1 MTKPRIAFLACP
13 DTLPGSPSRRPDA
26 FEHDLLLDAIR
37 AGLGTR
43 ADLQA
48 IDWRAPLE
56 ELTTFDLAYLG
67 TPWDYTEAKDEFLAR
82 LEALE
87 ATGVVVANPAQ
98 VIRWNAD
105 KLYLAELAARGAPS
119 IPTLWPESAGP
130 GDVLAAFDHFG
141 TDRVVVKRRVGAGA
155 IGQDSFTRSA
165 PPPPD
170 WRIDQ
175 PAMIQPFLPAIQSE
189 GEHSFIFVSGQFS
202 HGLIKRAA
210 AGDYRIQ
217 SLYGGIEVA
226 LDPAKPDRA
235 AAEAVMAMLP
245 FAAPPLYARIDMVR
259 LEDGELA
266 VIEAEL
272 IEPYL
277 YPLQGAEFGA
287 RMAEGMLGLV
297 GSMRTSLP
305 LTYSSL

>member
-1 MTKPRIAFLACP
+1 MTKRLAFLACP
-13 DTLPGSPSRRPDA
+13 DTLPGSPTRRPDA
-26 FEHDLLLDAIR
+26 FEHDLLFDAIK
-37 AGLGTR
+37 AGLGDR
-43 ADLQA
+43 AELVDV
-48 IDWRAPLE
+48 DWRAPME
-56 ELTTFDLAYLG
+56 QLTGFDLAYLG
-67 TPWDYTEAKDEFLAR
+67 TPWDYTEAKDEFLDR
-82 LEALE
+82 LAALE
-87 ATGVVVANPAQ
+87 AAGVVVANPVE
-98 VIRWNAD
+98 VIRWNSD
-105 KLYLAELAARGAPS
+105 KLYLRELEQRGAAS

-130 GDVLAAFDHFG
+130 QDVLAAFDHFG

-155 IGQDSFTRSA
+155 IGQDSFTRDA
-165 PPPPD
+165 PPAAD

-202 HGLIKRAA
+202 HGLIKQATG
-210 AGDYRIQ
+210 GDYRIQ

-226 LDPAKPDRA
+226 VDPAEADRA

-245 FAAPPLYARIDMVR
+245 FAQPPLYARIDMVR
-259 LEDGELA
+259 LDGGELA

-277 YPLQGAEFGA
+277 YPLQGADFGA

-297 GSMRTSLP
+297 G
-305 LTYSSL
+305 